1 MTAPLH
7 VLAIGAHP
15 DDCDAKAGG
24 VAALYAAAGHR
35 VRFVSVTNGDAGHQE
50 MHGAALAWRR
60 RKEAEAA
67 ARVIGIEYVI
77 LDNHDGELVPSLE
90 NRRQVI
96 RAIRD
101 FAPDLIMAPRPNDYH
116 PDHRYTSQLVQ
127 DAAYCVTVPGS
138 VALSPHLRHNP
149 VIVYVS
155 DHFRKPYPF
164 SPDVVVDIGSV
175 IEKKLDMLHQ
185 HESQMYEWLP
195 YNRGILDQV
204 PQDDAERRAWLR
216 ADRGPHDELRDER
229 WRSLLAKRVGEEA
242 AASARYVEAFEAC
255 EYGSPLTEEA
265 IGRLFPFRPG
275 PPAAPAG

>member
-1 MTAPLH
+1 MTAPLR

-35 VRFVSVTNGDAGHQE
+35 VRFVSLTNGDAGHQE
-50 MHGAALAWRR
+50 MHGAGLAWRR

-67 ARVIGIEYVI
+67 AAVIGIEYVI

-101 FAPDLIMAPRPNDYH
+101 FVPDLIMAPRPNDYH

-138 VALSPHLRHNP
+138 VALSTHLQHNP

-155 DHFRKPYPF
+155 DHFQKPHPF

-175 IEKKLDMLHQ
+175 IERKLDMLHR

-204 PQDDAERRAWLR
+204 PQGDAERRAWLG

-229 WRSLLAKRVGEEA
+229 WRRLLAKRVGEGA
-242 AASARYVEAFEAC
+242 AAARYVEAFEGC

-265 IGRLFPFRPG
+265 IGRLFPFRPD
-275 PPAAPAG
+275 PSAAPAG